1 MRTSANE
8 PAGRESVVARF
19 PTTQLPAPEIRE
31 MPAPPQSWFK
41 LIGPGIIAAGVGLA
55 SGEFILYPYIAS
67 QVGLVFVWAAL
78 VGLVTQFFINMEIER
93 YTLATGETALTG
105 FSRFWR
111 HWGLVFALMTF
122 FANLWPGWATSS
134 ATIATYLWGGNA
146 NYIAIGML
154 LVIGATL
161 TLAPVVYTV
170 LERIEMVKVAA
181 VLLLLVVGA
190 TVAVTASDWADTS
203 QVVTDARIPV
213 SELGFAVLL
222 GALAFAGGG
231 GGQNLVQSNWIRDKR
246 FGMGAYV
253 PRITSPVTGEAEAA
267 PSTGYTF
274 EMTPQNLNRWR
285 SWWKFA
291 NIEQLSTFVL
301 ITFLS
306 IFFTSLL
313 AYSTVFGAEGLPD
326 DIGFLEVEGN
336 ALKDT
341 VAPWFGTFF
350 WVIGAF
356 SLFAAALGIVDYT
369 CRLVAD
375 VIKTSYAREANES
388 KLYFGLVWAIVIIG
402 IIELLI
408 GIDQPL
414 VLIVIS
420 ACVGGLMMFMY
431 SGLLILTNRNDPV
444 GRAADPWVPA
454 RGDGVVDRPVRD
466 LVGARDHPA
475 VPRRDGLSAARVGS
489 LRGRVAVVT
498 GASRGV
504 GRGIALGLGEAG
516 ATVYVSGRTVDEGTS
531 AARLPGSVPTTAAEV
546 TKLGGVGIAAPC
558 DAGDDRQ
565 LAALIDRVR
574 EEQGRL
580 DVLVNSAW
588 GGYERFTDGSE
599 FNPGPFWEQPL
610 GLWDSMHRIGV
621 RAHYVTTALAAPLM
635 IASGGGL
642 VVSLSSFAG
651 QVFVPPVPYGV
662 AHAAI
667 DRLAR
672 DMAEDLRPHG
682 WPRCRC
688 TPAWC

>member
-1 MRTSANE
+1 MSLGASE
-8 PAGRESVVARF
+8 PTAHESVVDRF
-19 PTTQLPAPEIRE
+19 PTKHLPGPQIRE
-31 MPAPPQSWFK
+31 MPAPPKSWFK

-78 VGLVTQFFINMEIER
+78 VGLITQFFINMEIER

-122 FANLWPGWATSS
+122 LANLWPGWATSS
-134 ATIATYLWGGNA
+134 ATIVTYLWGGDA
-146 NYIAIGML
+146 NYIAMAML
-154 LVIGATL
+154 LIIGATL
-161 TLAPVVYTV
+161 TLAPVVYV
-170 LERIEMVKVAA
+170 ALERIEMVKVAA
-181 VLLLLVVGA
+181 VIVLLAVGA
-190 TVAVTASDWADTS
+190 TVAVTAGDWADTS
-203 QVVTDARIPV
+203 QVVTDARVPR
-213 SELGFAVLL
+213 ELGFALLL

-231 GGQNLVQSNWIRDKR
+231 GGQNLVQSNWIRDKG

-267 PSTGYTF
+267 PSTGYVA
-274 EMTPQNLNRWR
+274 EMTPENLNRWR

-291 NIEQLSTFVL
+291 NIEQLATFVL
-301 ITFLS
+301 ITFIS

-313 AYSTVFGAEGLPD
+313 AYSTVFGEENLPD

-388 KLYFGLVWAIVIIG
+388 KLYFGLVWAIVVIG

-431 SGLLILTNRNDPV
+431 SGLLILTNRKILA
-444 GRAADPWVPA
+444 GELQI
-454 RGDGVVDRPVRD
+454 RGFRLAVMVWSIALFGTLSV
-466 LVGARDHPA
+466 LVIIQQYQD
-475 VPRRDGLSAARVGS
+475 
-489 LRGRVAVVT
+489 VT
-498 GASRGV
+498 G
-504 GRGIALGLGEAG
+504 
-516 ATVYVSGRTVDEGTS
+516 
-531 AARLPGSVPTTAAEV
+531 
-546 TKLGGVGIAAPC
+546 
-558 DAGDDRQ
+558 
-565 LAALIDRVR
+565 
-574 EEQGRL
+574 
-580 DVLVNSAW
+580 
-588 GGYERFTDGSE
+588 
-599 FNPGPFWEQPL
+599 
-610 GLWDSMHRIGV
+610 
-621 RAHYVTTALAAPLM
+621 
-635 IASGGGL
+635 
-642 VVSLSSFAG
+642 
-651 QVFVPPVPYGV
+651 
-662 AHAAI
+662 
-667 DRLAR
+667 
-672 DMAEDLRPHG
+672 
-682 WPRCRC
+682 
-688 TPAWC
+688 

>member
-1 MRTSANE
+1 MGTDANRSVD
-8 PAGRESVVARF
+8 RESVVARF
-19 PTTQLPAPEIRE
+19 PTTSLPAPEVRE
-31 MPAPPQSWFK
+31 MPAPPPSWVK

-105 FSRFWR
+105 FSRYWR
-111 HWGLVFALMTF
+111 PWGLVFALMTF

-161 TLAPVVYTV
+161 TLAPVVYV
-170 LERIEMVKVAA
+170 ALERIEMVKVAA
-181 VLLLLVVGA
+181 VLLLLAVGG
-190 TVAVTASDWADTS
+190 TVAVTAGDWGDTPK
-203 QVVTDARIPV
+203 VVTDARIPV

-246 FGMGAYV
+246 FGMGSYV

-267 PSTGYTF
+267 PSTGYIF
-274 EMTPQNLNRWR
+274 EPTPQNLQRWR
-285 SWWKFA
+285 SWWRFA
-291 NIEQLSTFVL
+291 NIEQLATFVL
-301 ITFLS
+301 ITFIS

-375 VIKTSYAREANES
+375 VIKTSYARKANES
-388 KLYFGLVWAIVIIG
+388 KLYFGLVWALVGIG

-420 ACVGGLMMFMY
+420 ACVGGLMMFIY
-431 SGLLILTNRNDPV
+431 SGLLILINRKILS
-444 GRAADPWVPA
+444 GELRI
-454 RGDGVVDRPVRD
+454 RGYR
-466 LVGARDHPA
+466 LA
-475 VPRRDGLSAARVGS
+475 VMVWSVALFGTLS
-489 LRGRVAVVT
+489 
-498 GASRGV
+498 
-504 GRGIALGLGEAG
+504 
-516 ATVYVSGRTVDEGTS
+516 
-531 AARLPGSVPTTAAEV
+531 
-546 TKLGGVGIAAPC
+546 
-558 DAGDDRQ
+558 
-565 LAALIDRVR
+565 
-574 EEQGRL
+574 
-580 DVLVNSAW
+580 VLVIIQQ
-588 GGYERFTDGSE
+588 Y
-599 FNPGPFWEQPL
+599 Q
-610 GLWDSMHRIGV
+610 
-621 RAHYVTTALAAPLM
+621 
-635 IASGGGL
+635 
-642 VVSLSSFAG
+642 
-651 QVFVPPVPYGV
+651 
-662 AHAAI
+662 
-667 DRLAR
+667 
-672 DMAEDLRPHG
+672 DLTG
-682 WPRCRC
+682 
-688 TPAWC
+688 

>member
-1 MRTSANE
+1 MRTTGSTE
-8 PAGRESVVARF
+8 KDSVLTRF
-19 PTTQLPAPEIRE
+19 PTRTLPVPDIRE
-31 MPAPPQSWFK
+31 MPAPPQNWLK

-55 SGEFILYPYIAS
+55 SGEFILFPYIAS

-78 VGLVTQFFINMEIER
+78 VGLITQFFINMEIER

-111 HWGLVFALMTF
+111 HWGLVFAVMTF
-122 FANLWPGWATSS
+122 LANLWPGWATSS
-134 ATIATYLWGGNA
+134 ATIVTYLWGGDA
-146 NYIAIGML
+146 NWIAIVML

-161 TLAPVVYTV
+161 TLAPVVYV
-170 LERIEMVKVAA
+170 ALERIEMVKVLAVL
-181 VLLLLVVGA
+181 VLLLVGA

-203 QVVTDARIPV
+203 QVVTDIRIPA
-213 SELGFAVLL
+213 SELGFALLL

-274 EMTPQNLNRWR
+274 EQTPQNLQRWR

-301 ITFLS
+301 ITFIS

-313 AYSTVFGAEGLPD
+313 AYSTVFGADDLPD

-388 KLYFGLVWAIVIIG
+388 KLYFALVWTIVVLG

-420 ACVGGLMMFMY
+420 ACVGGLMMFIY
-431 SGLLILTNRNDPV
+431 SGLLILINRRILSGELRIGGYRLAV
-444 GRAADPWVPA
+444 MVWSVALFGTLSALVIIQQY
-454 RGDGVVDRPVRD
+454 RD
-466 LVGARDHPA
+466 L
-475 VPRRDGLSAARVGS
+475 
-489 LRGRVAVVT
+489 T
-498 GASRGV
+498 G
-504 GRGIALGLGEAG
+504 
-516 ATVYVSGRTVDEGTS
+516 
-531 AARLPGSVPTTAAEV
+531 
-546 TKLGGVGIAAPC
+546 
-558 DAGDDRQ
+558 
-565 LAALIDRVR
+565 
-574 EEQGRL
+574 
-580 DVLVNSAW
+580 
-588 GGYERFTDGSE
+588 
-599 FNPGPFWEQPL
+599 
-610 GLWDSMHRIGV
+610 
-621 RAHYVTTALAAPLM
+621 
-635 IASGGGL
+635 
-642 VVSLSSFAG
+642 
-651 QVFVPPVPYGV
+651 
-662 AHAAI
+662 
-667 DRLAR
+667 
-672 DMAEDLRPHG
+672 
-682 WPRCRC
+682 
-688 TPAWC
+688 